1 LTNFKNRKNK
11 AIFLDRDG
19 TINREVDNL
28 KSLSQ
33 LRLLPGSAN
42 GIKLLKKLGYKI
54 IVITN
59 QPVIARGWL
68 KEKELEH
75 IHEVLKKRLSAKDA
89 EIDAIYY
96 CPHHPEATLK
106 QYRKK
111 CLCRKPNTLLLER
124 AIKDFN
130 IDPKKSFIIGDRT
143 SDILS
148 GEGMN
153 VGTILVKTGYGG
165 SDKKYKVSPDHVVK
179 NLFSA
184 ATLIK
189 KHD

>member
-1 LTNFKNRKNK
+1 MTFKNRKSK

-28 KSLSQ
+28 RSLSQ
-33 LRLLPGSAN
+33 LRLLPGSAS
-42 GIKLLKKLGYKI
+42 GIKLFRKLGYRI
-54 IVITN
+54 IVVTN

-68 KEKELEH
+68 KEKELEY
-75 IHEVLKKRLSAKDA
+75 IHEVLKKRLSAKSA

-111 CLCRKPNTLLLER
+111 CLCRKPSTLLLER
-124 AIKDFN
+124 ATKDFN
-130 IDPKKSFIIGDRT
+130 VDLKKSFVVGDRT
-143 SDILS
+143 ADILS
-148 GEGMN
+148 GERMN
-153 VGTILVKTGYGG
+153 IKTILVKTGYGG
-165 SDKKYKVSPDHVVK
+165 SDKKYKVTPDYVTK

-184 ATLIK
+184 AKLIK
-189 KHD
+189 KYD